1 MVIVFL
7 DHQSSS
13 AVYST
18 IHDPYSRGQRWGNNN
33 GGLTKAF
40 WEFMDARA
48 MTILDDV
55 DETQTQWKLA
65 SILEQGGYNVGNAIE
80 ISLHDDRFAERRI
93 FLYIALTCLAL
104 PRLTISQLLY
114 WEKVFDSILER
125 YKFLEYE
132 VPEEELSNYRAEPV
146 AKRIL
151 DDVILLACQR
161 QYTPWLSS

>member
-1 MVIVFL
+1 
-7 DHQSSS
+7 
-13 AVYST
+13 
-18 IHDPYSRGQRWGNNN
+18 
-33 GGLTKAF
+33 
-40 WEFMDARA
+40 MDARA